1 MDVGDDVDGRVDG
14 GAGASSADGPGGG
27 GGGGAGAGAGGGG
40 GGDPMAVRWTAV
52 AAVRRQTVYLCWAWQ
67 YSALSR

>member
-27 GGGGAGAGAGGGG
+27 GGGGAGAGGGGG